1 MNYGR
6 KVLEAE
12 KLRTETDNSYALNGD
27 NGYLKHNQ
35 AFPLAHGN
43 YTTPP
48 RRSHSRADVGDGDSS
63 DGDYTKEIERAND
76 GGNSCGVGTGTKQP
90 HQRHQFKGS
99 SNGMAC
105 GQSRKRKSSA
115 SRSLTTSPVPKK
127 IRLEATSPAK
137 GDTRSSLT
145 RATGSPAARRSL
157 LGVSEKKSPVAG
169 GGAVETASR
178 YAAPCLGNSN
188 GGNSPCTTRMR
199 GSHYAAPTISSK
211 LKETL
216 SWRRSSLTLGLHPPA
231 KHFDGHEPATAG
243 ISLSKTSRNHAIMAD
258 PYDAEAN
265 KRVVATGEEC
275 GQKTQAFSTTINNNN
290 STASASLFPAY
301 KSAGTSLTQNSTP
314 CTAHPT
320 TSPVKMAKQH
330 VPGSP
335 PPTPAERETV
345 KTPGASPPLR
355 AAVSPHSLSP
365 YRQYRL
371 ASEPPQS
378 VAWAAPAYT
387 GKAPYAVAAVPPSH
401 AEEAACDVR
410 RKTYQP
416 LSLSSDTEKGPDF
429 SSASC
434 AKTSRWLLNSSWGA
448 YGSPSLSLGSRHC
461 SGFINPRND
470 CYACSVLTLLLR
482 SPKFCHALC
491 DAPRREP
498 SDSANRNSTNDNQS
512 YDPNN
517 VHTSWPSIQF
527 QQRQETSFTSIHEVL
542 LHFLRLLQ
550 KPESIGYGIDMT
562 PLRGFF
568 STSFFSGEQQD
579 AHEFFLDLIQKLEEE
594 AIEILKR
601 RNGIHED
608 SLEKNQTETEA
619 EADMLF
625 NDGNQVDGKGGE
637 DASIIHP
644 SCVWI
649 NRLFGGNLL
658 NIIRCGNEACKHEIA
673 TQDPYVNLCI
683 NLSKTESTEAGA
695 TLLAQPLVADNG
707 GSALGEA
714 VGGRPCT
721 PPKEAVRESLPSA
734 IFKSNPGEHV
744 DNDVQTLLEQTLQ
757 YVPLDRYVCD
767 ACGSTQKQNQ
777 GGSLLGPLPPILT
790 IQLNRYST
798 NYDPVNGVHVIKNKT
813 PVFINEELT
822 LFALREEGQFDGE
835 KKQLAPCVRGAER
848 AAKERERHVIPN
860 QQHEGGETGMPSTN
874 STLEGDDDS
883 NNSGVDKRHEKA
895 EEEAGDDAKTHINA
909 IRYLYRLRGV
919 VRHIGSCPVAG
930 HYVTE
935 FATDG
940 LEPGPPPKP
949 DDAGSSIGKAEVKP
963 SRLWHIADDIRVEL
977 LQLAALER
985 RRSCSTDSYL
995 LLYEKVMEE
1004 EVSCPVWRVLPS
1016 VRR

>member
-12 KLRTETDNSYALNGD
+12 KMRTETDSSYALNGD
-27 NGYLKHNQ
+27 NGYLKHNH

-48 RRSHSRADVGDGDSS
+48 RRSHSRADVSDDDSS
-63 DGDYTKEIERAND
+63 DGDCTKEIERAND

-90 HQRHQFKGS
+90 HQRHHLNGS
-99 SNGMAC
+99 SNGVTC
-105 GQSRKRKSSA
+105 KQSRKRKSSA
-115 SRSLTTSPVPKK
+115 SRSLPTSPLPKR

-137 GDTRSSLT
+137 GDASSSLA
-145 RATGSPAARRSL
+145 RAIGSPAARRSL
-157 LGVSEKKSPVAG
+157 LGVSEKKSPVAS

-178 YAAPCLGNSN
+178 YAAPCFGNSN
-188 GGNSPCTTRMR
+188 GGNSPCSSRMR
-199 GSHYAAPTISSK
+199 ENHYAAPTVSSK

-216 SWRRSSLTLGLHPPA
+216 PWRRPSVTLGLHPPA
-231 KHFDGHEPATAG
+231 RHCNGHEPVTAG
-243 ISLSKTSRNHAIMAD
+243 ISLSKTSRSHAIMAD
-258 PYDAEAN
+258 SCDTEAN
-265 KRVVATGEEC
+265 KRVVATGGEC
-275 GQKTQAFSTTINNNN
+275 GQKTGAFSTTINNNF
-290 STASASLFPAY
+290 TASASLHPAY
-301 KSAGTSLTQNSTP
+301 KDAGASLMRNSTSW
-314 CTAHPT
+314 TTHPT

-330 VPGSP
+330 VLGSP
-335 PPTPAERETV
+335 LLTPAERETV

-365 YRQYRL
+365 YRQYRP
-371 ASEPPQS
+371 ASEPLQS
-378 VAWAAPAYT
+378 AAWAAPAYT

-401 AEEAACDVR
+401 AEEAPCDVR
-410 RKTYQP
+410 RNTHQP
-416 LSLSSDTEKGPDF
+416 LLLSSGAEKGPDF
-429 SSASC
+429 SSPSC
-434 AKTSRWLLNSSWGA
+434 AKTPRWALNSSWGA
-448 YGSPSLSLGSRHC
+448 YRSPSLNLDSRHC

-482 SPKFCHALC
+482 SPQFCHALC

-498 SDSANRNSTNDNQS
+498 TDFANRNNSTNDNQS
-512 YDPNN
+512 YDPSN
-517 VHTSWPSIQF
+517 VYTSWPLVQL
-527 QQRQETSFTSIHEVL
+527 QQRQEASFTSIHEVL
-542 LHFLRLLQ
+542 LHFVRLLQ
-550 KPESIGYGIDMT
+550 KPENIEYGIDMT
-562 PLRGFF
+562 PLREFF

-601 RNGIHED
+601 RNGVHED
-608 SLEKNQTETEA
+608 NREKSQTRAETEA
-619 EADMLF
+619 NMLF
-625 NDGNQVDGKGGE
+625 NDGNPVDGKGGE

-644 SCVWI
+644 SRVWI

-683 NLSKTESTEAGA
+683 NLSKAGFTEAGA
-695 TLLAQPLVADNG
+695 TLPAQRLAADNG
-707 GSALGEA
+707 GSALSEA

-721 PPKEAVRESLPSA
+721 PPKEEISESLPST
-734 IFKSNPGEHV
+734 ISKINPGEHAYK
-744 DNDVQTLLEQTLQ
+744 DVQTLLEQTLQ

-767 ACGSTQKQNQ
+767 ACGSSQKQNQ

-822 LFALREEGQFDGE
+822 LFALREEGQFDSE

-848 AAKERERHVIPN
+848 AAKERERHVMLN
-860 QQHEGGETGMPSTN
+860 RQYEGGETGMPSTN
-874 STLEGDDDS
+874 SVLEGDDDS
-883 NNSGVDKRHEKA
+883 DNSGVDQRHEKV
-895 EEEAGDDAKTHINA
+895 EEEAGADDKTHINA

-919 VRHIGSCPVAG
+919 VRHIGSSPVAG

-935 FATDG
+935 FAADG
-940 LEPGPPPKP
+940 VEPGPPPKP
-949 DDAGSSIGKAEVKP
+949 DDVGSSIGKAEVKP
-963 SRLWHIADDIRVEL
+963 SRLWHIADDIRVDV

-985 RRSCSTDSYL
+985 HRSCSIDSYL
-995 LLYEKVMEE
+995 LLYEKVMED